1 MTDQDDWAP
10 KSVDLST
17 PNAARMYDY
26 YLGGKD
32 NLAPDRAAAEAV
44 LEIAPEIRVAA
55 RQNRGFLGRAVR
67 HLAEAGIRQFLD
79 VGTGLP
85 TQKNVHEVAHGVAPE
100 AQVVYVDNDPVVLA
114 HGRAILAGSKNVDIV
129 QADLRQPEDILNSP
143 EVRDR
148 LDFDRPIA
156 ILLVAI
162 VHFLQDSDGPD
173 ELVARFRD
181 ALPPGGYLVLSHVC
195 GDALPDAV
203 APVMEIYR
211 RSSTPIITRS
221 TERIRGFFGDLEL
234 VEPGLVNVSAWRPD
248 TVEAKRITERYP
260 QGYFLAGVARKP

>member
-1 MTDQDDWAP
+1 MTDRDDWAP
-10 KSVDLST
+10 KSVDLRT

-32 NLAPDRAAAEAV
+32 NLAPDRTAAEAV
-44 LEIAPEIRVAA
+44 LEIAPQIRIAA
-55 RQNRGFLGRAVR
+55 QQNRAFLGRAVR

-85 TQKNVHEVAHGVAPE
+85 TQNNVHEVAHRVAPE
-100 AQVVYVDNDPVVLA
+100 SQVVYVDNDPVVLA
-114 HGRAILAGSKNVDIV
+114 HGRAILAGSKNVHIV
-129 QADLRQPEDILNSP
+129 QADLRRPDEILDDP
-143 EVRDR
+143 EVRER

-162 VHFLQDSDGPD
+162 VHFLQEADDPAAV
-173 ELVARFRD
+173 VARFRD
-181 ALPPGGYLVLSHVC
+181 ALPSGGYLVLSHVC

-203 APVMEIYR
+203 APVTEIYR

-234 VEPGLVNVSAWRPD
+234 VEPGLANVSAWRPD
-248 TVEAKRITERYP
+248 TVEAKRISEKYP
-260 QGYFLAGVARKP
+260 QSYFLAGVGRKS